1 MATKISMK
9 EAEDLL
15 NFTIDNNRQLQDSGQ
30 TPLAI
35 SFTGDHGIGKT
46 SLVEQVAKKRGMTI
60 TKLSLHELEEVGDLV
75 GYPVKEYKV
84 IEKKSGKNGWVAADV
99 LSRVDREKFNVTN
112 ESRMGYAKPAWVPQ
126 YNENGC
132 ILLLDDYAR
141 SSQMMIQATMELI
154 NTGRYVSWSLPK
166 YTTLVLTQN
175 PDNGEFNINSLDP
188 AQRTRFMNYE
198 LEFNIDDWAKWAEG
212 VELDSR
218 AINFALQFSNELFK
232 PQNNVTI
239 ACPRS
244 YVTFCKAISGIKDW
258 KGDLKRILLVS
269 KGCFDDQDNAV
280 GRIFSVFINNELD
293 KLISPKDIFEKSW
306 DYAGRKI
313 TEAINKDGN
322 YRASVA
328 SMMATRIVNYIDAY
342 FDKPGYVSA
351 PVMERLE
358 EMFEHKSFPEDLL
371 FFIVKSVV
379 SRHKKQAIRLLQNP
393 EISNRLNIQ

>member
-1 MATKISMK
+1 MTTKINMT

-15 NFTIDNNRQLQDSGQ
+15 NFTIDNNRQLQDAGQ

-46 SLVEQVAKKRGMTI
+46 SLVEQVAKKRGMTL
-60 TKLSLHELEEVGDLV
+60 TKLSLHELEEVGDLI

-84 IEKKSGKNGWVAADV
+84 VEKKTGKNGWVAADV
-99 LSRVDREKFNVTN
+99 LERVDREKFKVTN

-141 SSQMMIQATMELI
+141 SSSMMIQATMELI

-166 YTTLVLTQN
+166 YTTIVLTQN

-212 VELDSR
+212 AELDSR

-258 KGDLKRILLVS
+258 RGSLKHILLIS

-306 DYAGRKI
+306 EYVGRKL
-313 TEAINKDGN
+313 TEAIDKDGN

>member
-15 NFTIDNNRQLQDSGQ
+15 NFTIDNNRQLQDAGQ

-35 SFTGDHGIGKT
+35 SFTGEHGIGKT
-46 SLVEQVAKKRGMTI
+46 SLVEQVAKKRGMTL
-60 TKLSLHELEEVGDLV
+60 TKLSLHELEEVGDLI

-84 IEKKSGKNGWVAADV
+84 VEKKTGKSGWVAADV

-126 YNENGC
+126 YNKNGC

-141 SSQMMIQATMELI
+141 SSSMMIQATMELI
-154 NTGRYVSWSLPK
+154 NTGHYVSWSLPK
-166 YTTLVLTQN
+166 YTTIVLTQN

-244 YVTFCKAISGIKDW
+244 YVTFCKAISGIQDW
-258 KGDLKRILLVS
+258 RGDLKHILLIS

-293 KLISPKDIFEKSW
+293 KLISPKDVFEKSW
-306 DYAGRKI
+306 EYVGRKL
-313 TEAINKDGN
+313 TEAINKNGN

-351 PVMERLE
+351 PVMDRLE

-379 SRHKKQAIRLLQNP
+379 SRHKKQAIKLLQNP

>member
-46 SLVEQVAKKRGMTI
+46 SLVEQVARKRGMTI
-60 TKLSLHELEEVGDLV
+60 TKLSLHELEEVGDLI

-84 IEKKSGKNGWVAADV
+84 VEKKSGKSGWVAADV

-258 KGDLKRILLVS
+258 KSDLKRILLVS

-371 FFIVKSVV
+371 FYIIKSVV
-379 SRHKKQAIRLLQNP
+379 SRHRKQAVKLLQNP
-393 EISNRLNIQ
+393 EICSRINVL

>member
-46 SLVEQVAKKRGMTI
+46 SLVEQVARKRGMTI

-84 IEKKSGKNGWVAADV
+84 VEKKSGKSGWVAADV
-99 LSRVDREKFNVTN
+99 LNRVDREKFNVTN

-258 KGDLKRILLVS
+258 KSDLKRILLVS

-293 KLISPKDIFEKSW
+293 KLISPKDVFEKSW
-306 DYAGRKI
+306 DYVGRKL

-351 PVMERLE
+351 PVIARLE
-358 EMFEHKSFPEDLL
+358 DMFEHKSFPEDLL
-371 FFIVKSVV
+371 FYIIKSVV
-379 SRHKKQAIRLLQNP
+379 SRHRKQAVKLLQNP
-393 EISNRLNIQ
+393 EICSRINVL